1 MDTKGE
7 QTQPV
12 KRRTIG
18 FLNWAHAVD
27 HYVLLIFPTAVLSL
41 EGVYG
46 RPYAELIALSTP
58 SFVAFG
64 LFSLPAGWLA
74 DRWSRRNMMALFYAG
89 CGLSLVGA
97 AYAPNLP
104 ALAAALFLLGVF
116 AAIYHP
122 VGMAM
127 LIEASQARGRTL
139 AFNGVCGNLGA
150 ALAAGT
156 TAALASWLGWRSAF
170 LVPAGVCLATAPIFW
185 WSIADDRHQLGKRQ
199 SSPAAPLSP
208 RLALMMF
215 GLFLVIALSAGLI
228 FNAISVAVPKIV
240 EERLGGQVGLAAV
253 GGLATT
259 VFFCGAAAQLAV
271 GRLVEWIAPHVLLA
285 VIVAI
290 GLVGTVWATTA
301 SGLWLMLALALVMVA
316 IYGQVTVTDMVLAR
330 FSADAW
336 RGRLYAVRYF
346 LLFISAGAAV
356 EMIARF
362 HEQGGFALVLLVTAA
377 VTLLFL
383 LAAIGVAILATLAQP
398 GRTVARALPA
408 E

>member
-259 VFFCGAAAQLAV
+259 VFFCGAGAQLAV

-362 HEQGGFALVLLVTAA
+362 HEKGGFALVLLVTAA

-398 GRTVARALPA
+398 GRTVTRALPA